1 MGNAVKLHVKRE
13 IICERKSQSVWQTS
27 LLSQEMDFPGSPV
40 VKNSP
45 ANAGNM
51 G

>member
-1 MGNAVKLHVKRE
+1 MGNAIKLHAKRE
-13 IICERKSQSVWQTS
+13 IIRERSQSVWQTS